1 MRFPK
6 PWLEVVAALTVTLFL
21 VGLVLFSEGGS
32 RAASCLGREGRAT
45 SGLPLKAER
54 VGEGSPPT
62 AAPSPAYVTALG
74 VWDGAVIAGEDSDA
88 AHWLAAGL
96 LLNQGDYLAARR
108 QLKAVLTTAPADS
121 TLSLKA
127 QLLLAGTSGGRKLVA
142 LAFDDFPFADGT
154 PELLALLGQAKA
166 PATFF
171 AIGHKVREFPD
182 LVALALTEGH
192 SIQNHTY
199 HHTYLSGMPPE
210 QVRAELNL
218 CSQTI
223 HDFTGV
229 TPRFLRA
236 PHARSNQD
244 IYTRARECGLVC
256 IDPIVTNI
264 YDMSASSETIY
275 RRCLQRVKPGAILAM
290 HDGLPATREALP
302 RVISAL
308 RRQGYEFVTVDQL
321 FAERSPTSGQEAAQA
336 ERRTRLASL
345 LSGLG
350 LGWHFASQ
358 GVEEQTSE
366 VGSGGYPLVA
376 VTVKTA
382 TRGE

>member
-1 MRFPK
+1 LRFPK
-6 PWLEVVAALTVTLFL
+6 AWLEVVAALTVALILT
-21 VGLVLFSEGGS
+21 GLVLFSEAGS
-32 RAASCLGREGRAT
+32 RAASSLRGEHPAV
-45 SGLPLKAER
+45 SNLPPNAEKAR
-54 VGEGSPPT
+54 DLSPPT
-62 AAPSPAYVTALG
+62 GPASAAYVTALG
-74 VWDGAVIAGEDSDA
+74 VWDGAMIAGDDSDA

-96 LLNQGDYLAARR
+96 LLSQGNYPAARR
-108 QLKAVLTTAPADS
+108 QLQAVLAAAPANS

-142 LAFDDFPFADGT
+142 LAFDDFPFPDDS
-154 PELLALLGQAKA
+154 PELLALLGAAKV

-171 AIGHKVREFPD
+171 AIGHKVRACPD

-199 HHTYLSGMPPE
+199 HHTYLAGMPAE
-210 QVRAELNL
+210 QVREELNL
-218 CSQTI
+218 CTKAI

-244 IYTRARECGLVC
+244 IYTRARECGLIC

-321 FAERSPTSGQEAAQA
+321 IAERTQSGGQQTARAESRPRLAALLGGLVLGPRFLAQA
-336 ERRTRLASL
+336 GKETA
-345 LSGLG
+345 SGL
-350 LGWHFASQ
+350 
-358 GVEEQTSE
+358 QTAA
-366 VGSGGYPLVA
+366 YPLAA
-376 VTVKTA
+376 VTPVA
-382 TRGE
+382 TSHDE